1 MFVALLQFY
10 NRLMLAE
17 NKKFL
22 FLQRS
27 REGGFCFWFWFIVI
41 HFEGAIKLYIAIVIE
56 RILNS

>member
-27 REGGFCFWFWFIVI
+27 REGIFCFWFIVI